1 MIEAVSQ
8 IPLLSAQISFP
19 QDATSN
25 VQMLLRWVHL
35 LAGITWIGL
44 LYFFNLVNVNFMK
57 ALDATTKSKVVPQ
70 LMPRVLWWFRWG
82 AAVTVLSGLLYYLM
96 ILGSEPMF
104 GQGFVAWTAVVVVA
118 YALMYAIL
126 QVSQGP
132 LNNGRVLA
140 VVFTIAAFV
149 MAWLILTLN
158 GRPTAS
164 TRSLSIGIGG
174 GYGFMMF
181 LNVWLIIWP
190 CQKKI
195 IAWTVESA
203 EKGTKPPP
211 EMATLARRAFLTSR
225 TNAFL
230 SIPMLFF
237 MAAASHYPM
246 FRF

>member
-1 MIEAVSQ
+1 MPAESLISMV
-8 IPLLSAQISFP
+8 QISLP
-19 QDATSN
+19 QDPTSN
-25 VQMLLRWVHL
+25 VQMLLRWIHF

-70 LMPRVLWWFRWG
+70 LMPRALWWFRWG
-82 AAVTVLSGLLYYLM
+82 AVVTVLSGLLYYLM

-104 GQGFVAWTAVVVVA
+104 GQAFWTWVVVVA
-118 YALMYAIL
+118 VAYAVMYAIL

-132 LNNGRVLA
+132 LNKGRVLA
-140 VVFTIAAFV
+140 VVSTILVVA
-149 MAWLILTLN
+149 MAWLILALN
-158 GRPTAS
+158 DRPTAS

-174 GYGFMMF
+174 GYGILMF

-203 EKGTKPPP
+203 EKGTKPPA
-211 EMATLARRAFLTSR
+211 EMALLARRAFLTSR
-225 TNAFL
+225 TNTFL

-246 FRF
+246 FD

>member
-1 MIEAVSQ
+1 MLENPLILAV
-8 IPLLSAQISFP
+8 QISVP
-19 QDATSN
+19 QDPTSN
-25 VQMLLRWVHL
+25 VQMLLRWIHF

-44 LYFFNLVNVNFMK
+44 LYFFNLINVNFMK
-57 ALDATTKSKVVPQ
+57 ALDAPTKSKVVPQ

-82 AAVTVLSGLLYYLM
+82 AALTVLSGLLYYLM
-96 ILGSEPMF
+96 ILGSEPEF
-104 GQGFVAWTAVVVVA
+104 LKSFVAWVVVVLGA
-118 YALMYAIL
+118 YVVMYAVL
-126 QVSQGP
+126 QASQGP
-132 LNNGRVLA
+132 LNNGRLLA
-140 VVFTIAAFV
+140 VVLVILAVV
-149 MAWLILTLN
+149 MAWLILVLN
-158 GRPTAS
+158 GRPMAS

-174 GYGFMMF
+174 GYGILMF

-203 EKGTKPPP
+203 EKGTKPPA
-211 EMATLARRAFLTSR
+211 EMATLARRVFLSSR

>member
-1 MIEAVSQ
+1 MLVQSLISTV
-8 IPLLSAQISFP
+8 QISIP

-25 VQMLLRWVHL
+25 VQMLLRWIHF

-44 LYFFNLVNVNFMK
+44 LYFFNLVNVDFMK
-57 ALDATTKSKVVPQ
+57 TLDAATKSKVVPQ
-70 LMPRVLWWFRWG
+70 LMPRALWWFRWG
-82 AAVTVLSGLLYYLM
+82 AVLTVLSGLLYYLM
-96 ILGSEPMF
+96 ILGSEPLF
-104 GQGFVAWTAVVVVA
+104 GQSFLMWLIVVAVA
-118 YALMYAIL
+118 YAVMYAIL

-132 LNNGRVLA
+132 LNRGRVLA
-140 VVFTIAAFV
+140 VVFTILAVV
-149 MAWLILTLN
+149 MAWLILVLD

-174 GYGFMMF
+174 GYGIMMF

-203 EKGTKPPP
+203 EKGTKPPA
-211 EMATLARRAFLTSR
+211 EMATLARRAFLSSR

-230 SIPMLFF
+230 SVPMLFF

>member
-1 MIEAVSQ
+1 MIETAFHV
-8 IPLLSAQISFP
+8 PLLGVQMSLP
-19 QDATSN
+19 QDPTSN
-25 VQMLLRWVHL
+25 VQMLLRWIHF
-35 LAGITWIGL
+35 LAGIAWIGL

-82 AAVTVLSGLLYYLM
+82 AALTVLSGLLYYLM
-96 ILGSEPMF
+96 ILGSEPLF
-104 GQGFVAWTAVVVVA
+104 GQTFLTWVIVVIVA
-118 YALMYAIL
+118 YALMYGIL
-126 QVSQGP
+126 QVSQGS

-140 VVFTIAAFV
+140 LVFTILALA
-149 MAWLILTLN
+149 MAWLIPALN
-158 GRPTAS
+158 GGPGIS

-174 GYGFMMF
+174 GYGILMF

-195 IAWTVESA
+195 IAWTIESA
-203 EKGTKPPP
+203 EKGTKPPA
-211 EMATLARRAFLTSR
+211 EMAQLARRAFLTSR

-237 MAAASHYPM
+237 MAAASHYPL
-246 FRF
+246 FG